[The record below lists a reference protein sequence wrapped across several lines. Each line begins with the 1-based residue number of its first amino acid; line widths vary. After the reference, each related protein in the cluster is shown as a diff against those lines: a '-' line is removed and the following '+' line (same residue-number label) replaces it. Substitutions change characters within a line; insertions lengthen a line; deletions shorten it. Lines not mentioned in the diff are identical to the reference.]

1 MGNVPICYRN
11 IKLLY
16 FPHDQFLY
24 YRLLGREKEQKKKIW
39 HMFYNTNYHILQN
52 LEIQQSFNYYCC
64 YDRLNNIVSTIFLWS
79 NPFYR
84 DISNRT
90 WCIILMFAPEA
101 LIIYVY
107 IGSFSQQSIASFSEP
122 SKEATHTIS

>member
-39 HMFYNTNYHILQN
+39 HMFYNTNYHILQTWRSNN
-52 LEIQQSFNYYCC
+52 L
-64 YDRLNNIVSTIFLWS
+64 
-79 NPFYR
+79 
-84 DISNRT
+84 
-90 WCIILMFAPEA
+90 
-101 LIIYVY
+101 LIIVV
-107 IGSFSQQSIASFSEP
+107 AM
-122 SKEATHTIS
+122 TD